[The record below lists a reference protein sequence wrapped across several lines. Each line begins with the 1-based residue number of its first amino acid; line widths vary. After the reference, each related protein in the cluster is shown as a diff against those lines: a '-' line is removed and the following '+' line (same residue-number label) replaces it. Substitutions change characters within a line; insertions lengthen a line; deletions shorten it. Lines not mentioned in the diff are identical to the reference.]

1 MTDLAWL
8 FPWLLFLH
16 VLGAIV
22 AFGPTFG
29 FPIIG
34 AMGGKEREHANFATR
49 VSLALSRRIV
59 LPLALT
65 MPVTGAGMILVASI
79 DLSSRTYWW
88 LGLGIILYVTA
99 VTIALTVNIPTAA
112 RIVELTSGPP
122 PAGGGPPAGLPGL
135 IKRVQR
141 GGQVNAI
148 LIVVIVLLMVVKPQF

>member
-1 MTDLAWL
+1 MTNLVWL

-16 VLGAIV
+16 VLAAIV

-49 VSLALSRRIV
+49 VSLVLSRRLV

-79 DLSSRTYWW
+79 DLASRAYWW
-88 LGLGIILYVTA
+88 LGIAIVLYAIAIA
-99 VTIALTVNIPTAA
+99 VALTINVPTAA
-112 RIVELTSGPP
+112 RIVELTAGPP
-122 PAGGGPPAGLPGL
+122 PAGGGPPAELPAL
-135 IKRVQR
+135 IKRVQL
-141 GGQVNAI
+141 GGKVNTVI
-148 LIVVIVLLMVVKPQF
+148 IVAIVLLMVVKPQF

>member
-16 VLGAIV
+16 VLAAIV

-49 VSLALSRRIV
+49 VSLTLSRRLV
-59 LPLALT
+59 LPLGLT
-65 MPVTGAGMILVASI
+65 MPVTGVGMILVAGI
-79 DLSSRTYWW
+79 DLAARSFWW
-88 LGLGIILYVTA
+88 LGIAIALYA
-99 VTIALTVNIPTAA
+99 IAITIALIVNIPTAA

-122 PAGGGPPAGLPGL
+122 PAGGGPPPDLPGL
-135 IKRVQR
+135 IVRVKR
-141 GGQVNAI
+141 GGQINTV

>member
-1 MTDLAWL
+1 MTDLVWL

-16 VLGAIV
+16 VLAAIV

-49 VSLALSRRIV
+49 VSLTLSRRLV
-59 LPLALT
+59 VPLALT
-65 MPVTGAGMILVASI
+65 MPVTGAGMILAASI
-79 DLSSRTYWW
+79 DLSSRAYWW
-88 LGLGIILYVTA
+88 LGIAIVLYAIAIA
-99 VTIALTVNIPTAA
+99 VALTINIPTAA

-122 PAGGGPPAGLPGL
+122 PAGGGPPAGLPAL

-141 GGQVNAI
+141 GGQVNTI
-148 LIVVIVLLMVVKPQF
+148 LIVAIVLLMVVKPQF